1 MEIIGVIIIAA
12 AVFGVCFLV
21 DKLFQKLFRS
31 RSQHLSGLSIRVNK
45 RYGSFGL
52 ILVVLGVGAIFAGM
66 GEKWFL
72 VAGGGV
78 VILLGVGLVLY
89 YLTVGIYYDEESFL
103 SCGFLGKG
111 RTFRYGQIRTQ
122 QLYTNGGGIIIEL
135 TMENGETVQLHS
147 GMKDIYAFMDKA
159 FAGWLVQ
166 TGKAKEDCPFY
177 DPDNSRWFPSA
188 EE

>member
-12 AVFGVCFLV
+12 AVFGICFLV
-21 DKLFQKLFRS
+21 DRLFQKLFRS
-31 RSQHLSGLSIRVNK
+31 RAQHLSGLSVRVSK

-52 ILVVLGVGAIFAGM
+52 ILVVLGIAAIFAGIR
-66 GEKWFL
+66 ERWIL

-78 VILLGVGLVLY
+78 VILLGIGLILY

-103 SCGFLGKG
+103 TSGFLSKS
-111 RTFRYGQIRTQ
+111 RTYRYGQIRSQ

-135 TMENGETVQLHS
+135 SMENGQTVQLHS

-166 TGKAKEDCPFY
+166 TGRKKEDCPFY

>member
-1 MEIIGVIIIAA
+1 MEIIGVIIIALV
-12 AVFGVCFLV
+12 VFGICFGV

-31 RSQHLSGLSIRVNK
+31 RVQHLSGLSVRVSK

-52 ILVVLGVGAIFAGM
+52 ILVVLGVAAVFSGLR
-66 GEKWFL
+66 EKWIL
-72 VAGGGV
+72 VAGGGI
-78 VILLGVGLVLY
+78 VIALGIGLILY

-103 SCGFLGKG
+103 TCGFLCRGK
-111 RTFRYGQIRTQ
+111 TYRYGQILTQ

-135 TMENGETVQLHS
+135 SMENGETVQLHS

-159 FAGWLVQ
+159 FDGWLTQ
-166 TGKAKEDCPFY
+166 TGKTKEDCPFY